1 MGRGGGVHSARGGLQ
16 REESGEE
23 RRGAGRWRGS
33 NQEMAEREGGAG

>member
-1 MGRGGGVHSARGGLQ
+1 MGQGGSAQRKGGLQ

-23 RRGAGRWRGS
+23 RRGAGRWRGC